1 MKAIISPETEATAE
15 SLGAR
20 LRRLRKRRDL
30 TLQAVSEATSL
41 SVAMLSQIERDVSS
55 PSIRSL
61 QRLSDALEV
70 PIGWFFSAGPREADA
85 ADWVLRRAARRVLGL
100 AGNGVTKE
108 LLSPPS
114 DGAIELLLVTIE
126 AGGSSGASA
135 YTHPGEDAGLVLEG
149 TLRIDVDGESSLL
162 GPGDAFRFASTRPH
176 RFENGGSTRAVVVWA
191 LTPPWY

>member
-1 MKAIISPETEATAE
+1 LKAAFSTETESRGET
-15 SLGAR
+15 LGAR

-30 TLQAVSEATSL
+30 TLQALSDATGL
-41 SVAMLSQIERDVSS
+41 SVGMLSQIERDVSS

-70 PIGWFFSAGPREADA
+70 PIGWFFSAGPVAVDA

-100 AGNGVTKE
+100 AGSGVTKE
-108 LLSPPS
+108 LLSPPG
-114 DGAIELLLVTIE
+114 DGAIELLMVTIE
-126 AGGSSGASA
+126 AGGSSGPVA

-149 TLRIDVDGESSLL
+149 TLRLDVDGETSLL

-176 RFENGGSTRAVVVWA
+176 RFENGGTTRAVVVWA